1 MNAHIKISLSDVRIM
16 ILSEYPLSTEEHGHL
31 YYHGDGVDKS
41 VEEAYVW
48 YHIAQCAGNR
58 SVDSIVSHLGSKL
71 VASTCHKL
79 SSRALHI
86 YTRALTH

>member
-48 YHIAQCAGNR
+48 YHIA
-58 SVDSIVSHLGSKL
+58 
-71 VASTCHKL
+71 
-79 SSRALHI
+79 
-86 YTRALTH
+86 